1 MSNVR
6 IVSIES
12 LGLSHVGV
20 NHRRILT
27 MRHDGHGGGGEDSVE
42 RLSAIDEHISC
53 GSPHKEFYSRYAVR
67 VETCEEVGIVVGSP
81 KEERVVYNA
90 ISSSDGEFLFQC
102 LQGGCLWHGVWHV
115 EEGGDATGGSCTALG
130 SHVCLLRQSWLAE
143 VYVVVDDA
151 GQ

>member
-1 MSNVR
+1 M
-6 IVSIES
+6 
-12 LGLSHVGV
+12 
-20 NHRRILT
+20 
-27 MRHDGHGGGGEDSVE
+27 
-42 RLSAIDEHISC
+42 
-53 GSPHKEFYSRYAVR
+53 R

-151 GQ
+151 GQQKTTLRIQCLIDIRWESLVVCIHIHKKAIFNKYVGLQRLTIAYDGYILY